1 MALSRQRMAIARR
14 VQSQRRI
21 WICVHDNE
29 SGNGKEVRREEVL
42 LESENSR
49 DNEDKEKA

>member
-1 MALSRQRMAIARR
+1 MALSRQRMAVARR
-14 VQSQRRI
+14 VQSQRRV

-29 SGNGKEVRREEVL
+29 SSNGKEVHREEVL

-49 DNEDKEKA
+49 NNKDEEKA